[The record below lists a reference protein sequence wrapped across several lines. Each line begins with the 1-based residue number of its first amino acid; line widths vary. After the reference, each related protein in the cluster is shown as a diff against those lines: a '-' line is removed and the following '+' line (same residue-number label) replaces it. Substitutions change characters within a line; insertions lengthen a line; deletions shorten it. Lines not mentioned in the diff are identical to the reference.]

1 MKSHRLLARTL
12 LAILITAVLVVHAY
26 FLCRIAS
33 HMAFAV
39 VALLLVILLIKH
51 IGLFGSIYAAVR
63 HRTRL
68 RQ

>member
-12 LAILITAVLVVHAY
+12 LAILIVVHAY
-26 FLCRIAS
+26 FLYRIAS